1 MIINL
6 DFVIAHESDL
16 TTLLSGIITL
26 NGCPISS
33 QEPLNS
39 SIKQS
44 SMPNKFLHELQK
56 YELSVN
62 LINFYWYY

>member
-1 MIINL
+1 MIIL
-6 DFVIAHESDL
+6 YFVIAHQSDL

-26 NGCPISS
+26 SSCLISS

-62 LINFYWYY
+62 LINFY

>member
-6 DFVIAHESDL
+6 DFIIAHESDL

-56 YELSVN
+56 Y
-62 LINFYWYY
+62 